1 MTIISG
7 QTIRE
12 RKIIDP
18 NYFEERQKVVDPYG
32 MTTTLGLGP
41 AGYDLSLDEID
52 VTKGIVLAD
61 LDSLTWIIQP
71 GAFALASAREPINMP
86 ADLIGTVH
94 DKSSWARR
102 GLTVQNTVVEPG
114 WRGYLTLE
122 LKNIGNEM
130 LFLTHGS
137 GICQLLFHSL
147 DAPAERP
154 YEGKYQD
161 QSQGPQEAL

>member
-18 NYFEERQKVVDPYG
+18 DYFEERQKVTDAYG
-32 MTTTLGLGP
+32 IVTTIGLGP
-41 AGYDLSLDEID
+41 AGYDLSLEEIKL
-52 VTKGIVLAD
+52 TKGVALVD
-61 LDSLTWIIQP
+61 LHSMTWVIQP
-71 GAFALASAREPINMP
+71 GAFALASACEPISMP
-86 ADLIGTVH
+86 RDLIGTVH

-102 GLTVQNTVVEPG
+102 GLTVQNTVIEPG
-114 WRGYLTLE
+114 WRGFLTLE
-122 LKNIGNEM
+122 LKNISNAP

-137 GICQLLFHSL
+137 GICQMLLHSL

-161 QSQGPQEAL
+161 QPQGPQAAL